1 MKKMIFENMKDLKK
15 TMDLFEKCSIE
26 YSWHFMN
33 KKYEMHL
40 GSRAT
45 VDQIKSIM
53 DNADFKVP
61 FKWGDYY
68 W

>member
-1 MKKMIFENMKDLKK
+1 MKKMIFENMKDMKK
-15 TMDLFEKCSIE
+15 MIDLFEQNNLE
-26 YSWHFMN
+26 YSWYFMN

-40 GSRAT
+40 GSTSYDHVKWMLKQGDIR
-45 VDQIKSIM
+45 I
-53 DNADFKVP
+53 P

>member
-15 TMDLFEKCSIE
+15 MIDLFERNNLE
-26 YSWHFMN
+26 YSWYFMN

-40 GSRAT
+40 GGTSYDHVKWMLKDGNIR
-45 VDQIKSIM
+45 I
-53 DNADFKVP
+53 P

>member
-1 MKKMIFENMKDLKK
+1 MKKMIFENMKDLKD
-15 TMDLFEKCSIE
+15 MIWLFEQNNLE
-26 YSWHFMN
+26 YSWYFMN

-40 GSRAT
+40 GST
-45 VDQIKSIM
+45 KLDHVKWMLKDGSVKI
-53 DNADFKVP
+53 P